1 MADQYDVVIAGGGV
15 AGLTAGLTSAR
26 AGRKTRVLTGPA
38 LGGHLVSIE
47 RIDGYPGFPDGVP
60 GYDLCPIIQEQA
72 VGAGAEFA
80 ATEAT
85 GLHADDG
92 QWRVTTDEGDIRAR
106 AVVIA
111 TGTTLKTLGI
121 PGEEQLRGKG
131 VSHCASCDA
140 PLLRNR
146 IVGVVGGGDSALQ
159 EALTLAQH
167 AARVIVLHRGT
178 AFSAQAAYIERVQ
191 ENPKIEVR
199 FGTIVEEAIGNGG
212 LKSVRTRTVG
222 DGKTGDLELA
232 GLFVYVGLAPATTLL
247 DGVLALDASG
257 RIPVDGEMRSSL
269 PGLFAAGTVRSGSA
283 GRAASAAGDGAT
295 AALSVDRYL
304 KEADGRSVKSD
315 LTDDAMTQRITVH
328 DPRGYPPK
336 VVGKRLAS
344 RLSSLDGKTVYLVD
358 CLFDNSAVFMEQLQ
372 DWFDEH
378 LPAVDARIIRPK
390 ETWADDPEMRAAIAA
405 DGDAAILGI
414 GL

>member
-1 MADQYDVVIAGGGV
+1 MSNDDDDVVIVGGGV

-26 AGRKTRVLTGPA
+26 AGRKTRVLTGAA

-85 GLHADDG
+85 GARRRRRACARR
-92 QWRVTTDEGDIRAR
+92 WRVTTGEGDVWAR

-140 PLLRNR
+140 PLLRGR

-178 AFSAQAAYIERVQ
+178 AFSAQAVYVQQVQ
-191 ENPKIEVR
+191 ENPKIEGR

-222 DGKTGDLELA
+222 DGKTGSSSWPVCSCMSDSRRQRRCSTVCSRSMHLDGSRSMARCAAACPACSRQERS
-232 GLFVYVGLAPATTLL
+232 APA
-247 DGVLALDASG
+247 
-257 RIPVDGEMRSSL
+257 R
-269 PGLFAAGTVRSGSA
+269 PGARRRLQ
-283 GRAASAAGDGAT
+283 AT
-295 AALSVDRYL
+295 AQ
-304 KEADGRSVKSD
+304 
-315 LTDDAMTQRITVH
+315 QR
-328 DPRGYPPK
+328 R
-336 VVGKRLAS
+336 
-344 RLSSLDGKTVYLVD
+344 
-358 CLFDNSAVFMEQLQ
+358 
-372 DWFDEH
+372 
-378 LPAVDARIIRPK
+378 
-390 ETWADDPEMRAAIAA
+390 
-405 DGDAAILGI
+405 
-414 GL
+414 

>member
-1 MADQYDVVIAGGGV
+1 MSDQYDVVIVGGGV

-72 VGAGAEFA
+72 AGAGAEFA

-85 GLHADDG
+85 GLHADDAAHARG
-92 QWRVTTDEGDIRAR
+92 RWRVSTGEGDVWAR

-140 PLLRNR
+140 PLLRGR

-191 ENPKIEVR
+191 ENPKIEGR

-212 LKSVRTRTVG
+212 LKSVRTRTVS
-222 DGKTGDLELA
+222 DGTSGEIELA
-232 GLFVYVGLAPATTLL
+232 GLFVYVGLAPATALL
-247 DGVLALDASG
+247 AGVLALDASG
-257 RIPVDGEMRSSL
+257 RIPVDGAMRTRM

-283 GRAASAAGDGAT
+283 GRAAAAAGDGA
-295 AALSVDRYL
+295 
-304 KEADGRSVKSD
+304 
-315 LTDDAMTQRITVH
+315 
-328 DPRGYPPK
+328 
-336 VVGKRLAS
+336 
-344 RLSSLDGKTVYLVD
+344 
-358 CLFDNSAVFMEQLQ
+358 
-372 DWFDEH
+372 
-378 LPAVDARIIRPK
+378 
-390 ETWADDPEMRAAIAA
+390 IAA
-405 DGDAAILGI
+405 VSADQYLRDRHWTL
-414 GL
+414 

>member
-1 MADQYDVVIAGGGV
+1 MAGQYDVVIVGGGV

-85 GLHADDG
+85 GLHAEDG
-92 QWRVTTDEGDIRAR
+92 RWRVTTGEGDVQAR
-106 AVVIA
+106 AIVIA

-178 AFSAQAAYIERVQ
+178 AFSAQPAYVQ
-191 ENPKIEVR
+191 QVQSNPKIEVR
-199 FGTIVEEAIGNGG
+199 FGTIVEEAVGNPG
-212 LKSVRTRTVG
+212 LKSVRTRTAG

-247 DGVLALDASG
+247 DGVLELDASG
-257 RIPVDGEMRSSL
+257 RIPVDGEMRSSH

-295 AALSVDRYL
+295 AALSADRYVR
-304 KEADGRSVKSD
+304 DS
-315 LTDDAMTQRITVH
+315 
-328 DPRGYPPK
+328 
-336 VVGKRLAS
+336 
-344 RLSSLDGKTVYLVD
+344 
-358 CLFDNSAVFMEQLQ
+358 
-372 DWFDEH
+372 
-378 LPAVDARIIRPK
+378 
-390 ETWADDPEMRAAIAA
+390 TWRVN
-405 DGDAAILGI
+405 
-414 GL
+414 

>member
-1 MADQYDVVIAGGGV
+1 MSSGEHDLVVVGGGV
-15 AGLTAGLTSAR
+15 AGLSAGLTAAR
-26 AGRKTRVLTGPA
+26 AGRKTRVLTGA
-38 LGGHLVSIE
+38 SLGGHLVSIE

-85 GLHADDG
+85 ALHAENG
-92 QWRVTTDEGDIRAR
+92 RWRVTTSEGDIRAR

-167 AARVIVLHRGT
+167 AAWVIILHRGA
-178 AFSAQAAYIERVQ
+178 AFSAQATYITQVQ

-199 FGTIVEEAIGNGG
+199 FATIVEEAIGNGG

-222 DGKTGDLELA
+222 DGKTSDLELA
-232 GLFVYVGLAPATTLL
+232 GLFIYVGLAPATTLL

-257 RIPVDGEMRSSL
+257 RIPVDGELRTSR

-283 GRAASAAGDGAT
+283 GRAASAAGDGAA
-295 AALSVDRYL
+295 AALSVDRFL
-304 KEADGRSVKSD
+304 EGVRS
-315 LTDDAMTQRITVH
+315 
-328 DPRGYPPK
+328 
-336 VVGKRLAS
+336 
-344 RLSSLDGKTVYLVD
+344 
-358 CLFDNSAVFMEQLQ
+358 
-372 DWFDEH
+372 
-378 LPAVDARIIRPK
+378 
-390 ETWADDPEMRAAIAA
+390 
-405 DGDAAILGI
+405 
-414 GL
+414 

>member
-1 MADQYDVVIAGGGV
+1 MSNGEHDLVIVGGGV

-26 AGRKTRVLTGPA
+26 AGRKTRVLIGEA

-72 VGAGAEFA
+72 VAAGAEFA

-85 GLHADDG
+85 GLHAEDG
-92 QWRVTTDEGDIRAR
+92 RWRVTTGEGDVRAR

-121 PGEEQLRGKG
+121 PGEEQFRGKG

-140 PLLRNR
+140 PLLRGKV
-146 IVGVVGGGDSALQ
+146 VGVVGGGDSALQ

-178 AFSAQAAYIERVQ
+178 AFSAQAPYIGQVQ
-191 ENPKIEVR
+191 KHPKIEVR
-199 FGTIVEEAIGNGG
+199 FGTTVEEAVGNAG
-212 LKSVRTRTVG
+212 LSSVRTRTVS
-222 DGKTGDLELA
+222 DGETGDLELS
-232 GLFVYVGLAPATTLL
+232 GLFVYVGLAPATSLL

-257 RIPVDGEMRSSL
+257 RIPVDGEMRSTV

-295 AALSVDRYL
+295 AALSADRYL
-304 KEADGRSVKSD
+304 RNGER
-315 LTDDAMTQRITVH
+315 
-328 DPRGYPPK
+328 
-336 VVGKRLAS
+336 
-344 RLSSLDGKTVYLVD
+344 
-358 CLFDNSAVFMEQLQ
+358 
-372 DWFDEH
+372 
-378 LPAVDARIIRPK
+378 
-390 ETWADDPEMRAAIAA
+390 
-405 DGDAAILGI
+405 
-414 GL
+414 